1 MLKDILDT
9 IEPPEL
15 REDREPHLYPSAA
28 SASIVDNGKRQHIGA
43 CLRREWYRL
52 KNMEI
57 TDPFDFKAKATMS
70 VGSCIEAEVIE
81 YAKSAGVYVAD
92 HIKIRVEREC
102 GGIISGELDLVID
115 TPDGIR
121 GIELKSFSRQYYS
134 LKQIMGTGRMEDF
147 DDADKIAR
155 VPHINPSPKFDH
167 VMQAALYIWMLRQP
181 DAIFPECAD
190 EGLIERLKAIPF
202 FVITYICR
210 DNAGWISE
218 FYVAISGT
226 GTIVYKHAFK
236 EQRHTLCKID
246 AILANYDR
254 LWEYNTKEL
263 VPPKSYEGIYNDAK
277 IKEMYEKGSLTK
289 KEEAQYK
296 KDGKLIKGDW
306 QCRRTPA
313 DESGNHRYLY
323 CPYGHLCAQE

>member
-121 GIELKSFSRQYYS
+121 GIELKSFSRPCDVD
-134 LKQIMGTGRMEDF
+134 L
-147 DDADKIAR
+147 R
-155 VPHINPSPKFDH
+155 V
-167 VMQAALYIWMLRQP
+167 
-181 DAIFPECAD
+181 
-190 EGLIERLKAIPF
+190 
-202 FVITYICR
+202 
-210 DNAGWISE
+210 
-218 FYVAISGT
+218 
-226 GTIVYKHAFK
+226 
-236 EQRHTLCKID
+236 
-246 AILANYDR
+246 
-254 LWEYNTKEL
+254 
-263 VPPKSYEGIYNDAK
+263 
-277 IKEMYEKGSLTK
+277 
-289 KEEAQYK
+289 
-296 KDGKLIKGDW
+296 
-306 QCRRTPA
+306 
-313 DESGNHRYLY
+313 
-323 CPYGHLCAQE
+323 